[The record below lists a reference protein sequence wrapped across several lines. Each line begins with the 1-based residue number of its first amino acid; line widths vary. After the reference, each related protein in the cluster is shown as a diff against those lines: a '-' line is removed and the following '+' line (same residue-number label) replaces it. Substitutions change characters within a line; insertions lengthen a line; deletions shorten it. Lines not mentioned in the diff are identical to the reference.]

1 MALALI
7 SSVSK
12 NNTNNIINQ
21 LQQLI
26 RISLYS
32 SLLKESTVVIIGN
45 VSSSI
50 LILLGENDIQTP
62 I

>member
-32 SLLKESTVVIIGN
+32 SLLKEFTLVIIGN

>member
-1 MALALI
+1 MALTLI

>member
-50 LILLGENDIQTP
+50 SILLVENDIQTP